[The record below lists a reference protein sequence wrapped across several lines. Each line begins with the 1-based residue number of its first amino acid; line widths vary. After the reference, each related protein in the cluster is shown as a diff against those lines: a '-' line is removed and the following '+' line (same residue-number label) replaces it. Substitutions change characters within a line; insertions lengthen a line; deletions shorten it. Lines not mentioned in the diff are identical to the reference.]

1 MAVIAILECRF
12 KPEHVEAGADW
23 LRTVLVATRAFDGC
37 LGVEVFQDR
46 DDPARFLAVEHWAS
60 LEHDRVVPSMAR
72 RRRPGPGRCRA
83 VRGPSQ
89 SNNRSHQG
97 RRLERGPRGLF
108 GTGVRATFR

>member
-23 LRTVLVATRAFDGC
+23 LRRVLVATRAFDGC

-60 LEHDRVVPSMAR
+60 LEHDRAYR
-72 RRRPGPGRCRA
+72 AWREGEGRVQEGA
-83 VRGPSQ
+83 E
-89 SNNRSHQG
+89 
-97 RRLERGPRGLF
+97 LFAGPRNLTIGPIRDD
-108 GTGVRATFR
+108 V